1 MSNLNNTG
9 LWDQFNISLRRYIN
23 KHVDNID
30 DAEEMLQDVFF
41 KVHER
46 INTLKDKDKLPVWVY
61 RITRNTIID
70 YYRKRRIN
78 LEIMEIADSYIY
90 AVDGNQVGE
99 LALCLKPMV
108 DSLPEK
114 YKQAII
120 LTEYEG
126 LTQKELADKLGLS
139 LSGAKSRVQ
148 RARLKLKEM
157 LLNCCHIEF
166 DRFGN
171 ILEYHHKTG
180 ACKYCSDG
188 SVKK

>member
-1 MSNLNNTG
+1 MDNLDNND
-9 LWDQFNISLRRYIN
+9 LWEQFNKSLKRFIN
-23 KHVDNID
+23 KYVDNVY
-30 DAEEMLQDVFF
+30 DAEEILQDVFC
-41 KVHER
+41 KIHER

-61 RITRNTIID
+61 QITRNTIID
-70 YYRKRRIN
+70 YYRKRRIT
-78 LEIMEIADSYIY
+78 LDLSEVADSY
-90 AVDGNQVGE
+90 VVTVEENPVEE

-148 RARLKLKEM
+148 RARLKLKEL
-157 LLNCCHIEF
+157 LLNCCHFEL

-171 ILEYHHKTG
+171 ILEYHHISG
-180 ACKYCSDG
+180 ACNFCSDG
-188 SVKK
+188 SAKK